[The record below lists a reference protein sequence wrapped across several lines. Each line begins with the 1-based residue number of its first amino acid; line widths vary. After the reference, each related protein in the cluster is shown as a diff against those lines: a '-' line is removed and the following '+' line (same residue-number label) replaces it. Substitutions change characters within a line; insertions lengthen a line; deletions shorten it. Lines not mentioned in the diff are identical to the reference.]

1 MAQAKTRNWACII
14 YPDSAPAN
22 WVELLSEMHV
32 KALVSPLHDRDVVEG
47 TGELKKP
54 HRHVLVAY
62 DGPVTE
68 KVATERLSVLNGTRA
83 QAVAS
88 LSSYARYLIHAD
100 SPEKAQYEASDVQQ
114 FGGIDYF
121 EVVQTNCDRLN
132 AISEMQQFCDDN
144 DVVSFAELNRY
155 ARNNRRDWFM
165 YLCNSATVV
174 MRDYLKA
181 RAWEKAN
188 SGATVRNSK

>member
-1 MAQAKTRNWACII
+1 MATQAKTRNWAFIL
-14 YPDSAPAN
+14 YPDSAPDN
-22 WVELLSEMHV
+22 WAEILDDMHV
-32 KALVSPLHDRDVVEG
+32 KALVSPMHDRDVFTD

-68 KVATERLSVLNGTRA
+68 KVATERLSVFCGTRPE
-83 QAVAS
+83 AVAS
-88 LSSYARYLIHAD
+88 LSSYARYLCHMD
-100 SPEKAQYEASDVQQ
+100 NPEKAAYEAADVMQ
-114 FGGIDYF
+114 FGGIDFF
-121 EVVQTNCDRLN
+121 EVIQTNCDRLT
-132 AISEMQQFCDDN
+132 AIAEMQEFCDDN

-181 RAWEKAN
+181 RSWEKLN
-188 SGATVRNSK
+188 SDRTVR